1 MFEIVNIKA
10 RMLLDSRGNPTVEA
24 EVFTKECCASAID
37 PSGAS
42 TGSHEALE
50 LRDKGKAYFGKGV
63 NNAVRNINTK
73 IKKALKG
80 VSIVEQ
86 TKIDNIMI
94 KLDHTKNKSKLGA
107 NSILAVSM
115 ACTRCAAKCLQIPLW
130 IYLANLAKTNPKKLI
145 LPVPY
150 SNVIN
155 GGKHAPNDLMFQ
167 EFMIVPQAKTFHER
181 VRIVSEFYHALK
193 KLIIEKYGAMSA
205 NVGDE
210 GGFVPDIKTAQE
222 ALSLLLATRKKLKL
236 GSKLKFAI
244 DVAASEFYD
253 KKTKTYEVAK
263 GLKLD
268 RKSFVKYY
276 LKLLTKFPI
285 VSIEDPFAEDDFK
298 GFKLFNK
305 NKAVKKLIKT
315 NKLQIVGDDL
325 LVTNPSRIKKA
336 HAKGLCNTLLLKV
349 NQIGSITEALGAAA
363 LAKSYDWNIMV
374 SHRSGE
380 TKDSFIA
387 DLSVALG
394 CGQIKPGAPCRTDRT
409 SKYNQLLRIEEEF
422 SKFKK

>member
-10 RMLLDSRGNPTVEA
+10 RMILDSRGNPTVEA
-24 EVFTKECCASAID
+24 EVFTKEYAASAMV

-50 LRDKGKAYFGKGV
+50 LRDNGKAYSGKGV
-63 NNAVRNINTK
+63 NKVVRNINTK

-86 TKIDNIMI
+86 TKIDRIMI
-94 KLDHTKNKSKLGA
+94 KLDNTKNKSNFGA
-107 NSILAVSM
+107 NAILAVSM
-115 ACTRCAAKCLQIPLW
+115 ACARCAAKCLQIPLW
-130 IYLANLAKTNPKKLI
+130 IHLANLADTNPNKLI

-150 SNVIN
+150 CNVIN

-181 VRIVSEFYHALK
+181 VKIVSEFYHALK
-193 KLIIEKYGAMSA
+193 KLIIKKYGAMSA

-210 GGFVPDIKTAQE
+210 GGFAPDIKTAHE
-222 ALSLLLATRKKLKL
+222 ALNLLLETRKRLKL
-236 GSKLKFAI
+236 GPKIKFAI

-253 KKTKTYEVAK
+253 KKTKTYEVVK

-268 RKSFVKYY
+268 KKSFVKYY
-276 LKLLTKFPI
+276 TNLLAKFPV
-285 VSIEDPFAEDDFK
+285 VSIEDPFAEDDFN
-298 GFKLFNK
+298 GFKLLNK
-305 NKAVKKLIKT
+305 NKIIRKLIKS

-325 LVTNPSRIKKA
+325 LVTNPLRIKKA
-336 HAKGLCNTLLLKV
+336 HARGLCNALLLKV
-349 NQIGSITEALGAAA
+349 NQIGSITEALNSAN
-363 LAKSYDWNIMV
+363 LAKSYGWKIMV

-380 TKDSFIA
+380 TEDSFIA
-387 DLSVALG
+387 DLAVALG
-394 CGQIKPGAPCRTDRT
+394 CGQIKPGAPCRSERT
-409 SKYNQLLRIEEEF
+409 AKYNQLLRIEEEV
-422 SKFKK
+422 SKFK